1 MGGTIS
7 CGFNGLENCC
17 FPYFQSV
24 PCCNFGHFL
33 LVLFH
38 FHFQSGLWL
47 PAPPRCVAP
56 ASHRL
61 PSAGLFTPC
70 PPSLPVPRLLCLGV
84 RFLVLVIP
92 FLACFQPFLL
102 LFITYLFHLLIWIPL
117 PVGLIVS
124 VPTSAQLKKNP
135 ELLSCLFGGSIE
147 TSFKSNIEYE
157 RFCTLEVQNVL
168 CRERVWAGSEL
179 CADLERVS
187 RGNSGNILSQKHPS
201 KTGKL
206 GVGGATRG
214 FSSSKTGLNSP
225 SRGVWWRGAGLWD
238 HYWHFWCNTS
248 AQVSKAAC
256 CVAGWLIWTRAG
268 CFFWNFHCSL
278 SCFVRPCVI
287 IMCGVCVKLSAGA
300 LSSLIMCVV
309 H

>member
-1 MGGTIS
+1 MITCS
-7 CGFNGLENCC
+7 ALMCCTCVSSSSLCGFIH
-17 FPYFQSV
+17 SV
-24 PCCNFGHFL
+24 
-33 LVLFH
+33 
-38 FHFQSGLWL
+38 S
-47 PAPPRCVAP
+47 
-56 ASHRL
+56 SL
-61 PSAGLFTPC
+61 PSCAAS
-70 PPSLPVPRLLCLGV
+70 SLPRREISGSCHTVPGV
-84 RFLVLVIP
+84 FSTFSPLYY
-92 FLACFQPFLL
+92 QPFSPADLDTFACWADCQCTDL
-102 LFITYLFHLLIWIPL
+102 CPI
-117 PVGLIVS
+117 
-124 VPTSAQLKKNP
+124 KKNP

-206 GVGGATRG
+206 GVEGATRG

-268 CFFWNFHCSL
+268 GFFLNFHCNL

>member
-1 MGGTIS
+1 MGPFLVDLTVSRTVVFHIS
-7 CGFNGLENCC
+7 RVFPVVILVTFFLSCFISTSSQVYDYLLRPDVLHLRLIVFPLRVYSLRVLPPFPCRVFFASAWDFWFLSYRSWRVFNL
-17 FPYFQSV
+17 
-24 PCCNFGHFL
+24 FL
-33 LVLFH
+33 LFV
-38 FHFQSGLWL
+38 
-47 PAPPRCVAP
+47 
-56 ASHRL
+56 
-61 PSAGLFTPC
+61 
-70 PPSLPVPRLLCLGV
+70 
-84 RFLVLVIP
+84 
-92 FLACFQPFLL
+92 
-102 LFITYLFHLLIWIPL
+102 TYLFHLLIWIPL

-157 RFCTLEVQNVL
+157 QFCTLEVQNVL

-201 KTGKL
+201 KAGKL

-268 CFFWNFHCSL
+268 CFFWNFHCNL

>member
-70 PPSLPVPRLLCLGV
+70 PPSLPVPRLLCLCV

-147 TSFKSNIEYE
+147 TSMNGFVPWKYKM
-157 RFCTLEVQNVL
+157 FF
-168 CRERVWAGSEL
+168 AG
-179 CADLERVS
+179 
-187 RGNSGNILSQKHPS
+187 
-201 KTGKL
+201 
-206 GVGGATRG
+206 RG
-214 FSSSKTGLNSP
+214 FE
-225 SRGVWWRGAGLWD
+225 
-238 HYWHFWCNTS
+238 
-248 AQVSKAAC
+248 QVRS
-256 CVAGWLIWTRAG
+256 CVLT
-268 CFFWNFHCSL
+268 
-278 SCFVRPCVI
+278 
-287 IMCGVCVKLSAGA
+287 
-300 LSSLIMCVV
+300 
-309 H
+309 

>member
-1 MGGTIS
+1 MITCS
-7 CGFNGLENCC
+7 ALMCCTCVSSSSLCGFIH
-17 FPYFQSV
+17 SV
-24 PCCNFGHFL
+24 
-33 LVLFH
+33 
-38 FHFQSGLWL
+38 S
-47 PAPPRCVAP
+47 
-56 ASHRL
+56 SL
-61 PSAGLFTPC
+61 PSCAAS
-70 PPSLPVPRLLCLGV
+70 SLPRREISGSCHTVPGV
-84 RFLVLVIP
+84 FSTFSPLYY
-92 FLACFQPFLL
+92 QPFSPADLDTFACWADCQCTDL
-102 LFITYLFHLLIWIPL
+102 CPI
-117 PVGLIVS
+117 
-124 VPTSAQLKKNP
+124 KKNP

-206 GVGGATRG
+206 GVEGATRG

-268 CFFWNFHCSL
+268 CFFWNFHCNL